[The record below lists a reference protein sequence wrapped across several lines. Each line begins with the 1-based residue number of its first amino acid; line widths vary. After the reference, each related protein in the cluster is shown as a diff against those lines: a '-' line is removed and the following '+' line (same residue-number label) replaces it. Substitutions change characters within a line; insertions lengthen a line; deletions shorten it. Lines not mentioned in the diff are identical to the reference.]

1 MRTLRRRA
9 NTTIPHTLLFIAYHY
24 PPIRSSGIER
34 ALHFA
39 RRLPEFGYRPLVL
52 TTAAFGGASDPQ
64 VQRAWEPLKLYR
76 QLRNPAVRA
85 GAAPSDRRTNPGRL
99 QGLIGFLRRWAVFPD
114 LQITWVPFALQR
126 ALQMVEREAPAALYS
141 TYPPASAHLL
151 GLLLKRRTGLPWVAD
166 FRDAWTSDPLEPD
179 LPAWRQALE
188 RQLEQ
193 AVVEAADAV
202 VTATELSAEYLRK
215 RYARSASRVRVITNG
230 FDPEEFSGIQGAPPA
245 GGPLRLVHTGSFSYS
260 HPQRSPQPLF
270 AALEALLA
278 EDQAWAGRLRLVL
291 AGSLSPA
298 EGQAAAALEAAGV
311 VECLGPLER
320 RQALA
325 LQQQAHL
332 LLLVDHARPWPAS
345 NVPGKFYEYL
355 AARRPILALCGPG
368 MVADLTRRLGIG
380 LHAPPDEVGAIRRV
394 LVKAW
399 ERFDRGELQG
409 AVAPAELAPFHRRE
423 LTGQLARCFDS
434 LLARR

>member
-1 MRTLRRRA
+1 MEKFCRRA
-9 NTTIPHTLLFIAYHY
+9 NTAIRHTLLFIAYHY
-24 PPIRSSGIER
+24 PPIRSSGTER

-39 RRLPEFGYRPLVL
+39 RRLPEFGYAPVVL
-52 TTAAFGGASDPQ
+52 TTAAFGGASDTQ

-76 QLRNPAVRA
+76 QLWNREARA
-85 GAAPSDRRTNPGRL
+85 GTAPSDWRTDPGPLRGLVRL
-99 QGLIGFLRRWAVFPD
+99 ARRWALFPD

-126 ALQMVEREAPAALYS
+126 ALQVVERDAPAALYS

-166 FRDAWTSDPLEPD
+166 FRDAWTTDPLEPD

-193 AVVEAADAV
+193 AVVEAADV
-202 VTATELSAEYLRK
+202 VVAATELSAEYLIK
-215 RYARSASRVRVITNG
+215 RYARAASRVRVITNG
-230 FDPEEFSGIQGAPPA
+230 FDPEEFSGIQAAPPA
-245 GGPLRLVHTGSFSYS
+245 DGLLRLVHTGSFSYS

-270 AALEALLA
+270 MALEALLA
-278 EDQAWAGRLRLVL
+278 EDRAWAGRLRLVL

-298 EGQAAAALEAAGV
+298 EHLGAAALEAAGM
-311 VECLGPLER
+311 VECLGSLER
-320 RQALA
+320 RQALE

-332 LLLVDHARPWPAS
+332 LLLVDHPRPWPAS

-368 MVADLTRRLGIG
+368 MVAELTRRLGIG
-380 LHAPPDEVGAIRRV
+380 LHAPPDDAGAIRQV
-394 LVKAW
+394 LVEAW
-399 ERFDRGELQG
+399 ERFGRDQLHS
-409 AVAPAELAPFHRRE
+409 AVAAEELTRFHRRE

-434 LLARR
+434 LLATR

>member
-1 MRTLRRRA
+1 MQEA
-9 NTTIPHTLLFIAYHY
+9 NTAIGHTLLFIAYHY
-24 PPIRSSGIER
+24 PPVHSSGIER
-34 ALHFA
+34 VLQFA
-39 RRLPEFGYRPLVL
+39 RHLPEFGYTPLVL
-52 TTAAFGGASDPQ
+52 TTAAFGGASDTQ

-76 QLRNPAVRA
+76 QLWNRGAPGGMVPSSQRTDSGSLRGLVR
-85 GAAPSDRRTNPGRL
+85 
-99 QGLIGFLRRWAVFPD
+99 FVRRWALFPD

-126 ALQMVEREAPAALYS
+126 ALQMVERHAPAALYT

-166 FRDAWTSDPLEPD
+166 FRDAWTTDPLEPD

-188 RQLEQ
+188 GKLEQ
-193 AVVEAADAV
+193 EVVEAADLV
-202 VTATELSAEYLRK
+202 ITATELSAEYLRN
-215 RYARSASRVRVITNG
+215 RYARARVQVITNG
-230 FDPEEFSGIQGAPPA
+230 FDPEEFSGVQAPPPTV
-245 GGPLRLVHTGSFSYS
+245 GPLRVVHTGSFAYS

-278 EDQAWAGRLRLVL
+278 EDRAWAGRLRLVL
-291 AGSLSPA
+291 AGSLSPD
-298 EGQAAAALEAAGV
+298 ERRAAGALEAAGM
-311 VECLGPLER
+311 VECLGTLER
-320 RQALA
+320 RQALE

-368 MVADLTRRLGIG
+368 MVADLTRRLGTG
-380 LHAPPDEVGAIRRV
+380 LHAPPDDVGAIRQV
-394 LVKAW
+394 LVEAW
-399 ERFDRGELQG
+399 ERFGQGQLHG
-409 AVAPAELAPFHRRE
+409 AVAAEQLAPFHRRE
-423 LTGQLARCFDS
+423 LTGQLASCFDS